1 MNNPTENEID
11 DLFDRY
17 QKGQYDEAE
26 KLAKS
31 IIQKYPNHA
40 FSWKVLGA
48 VFKNTGKLQ
57 DSLVANRKAVELVPT
72 DAAAH
77 NNLGITLQELLML
90 DEAEKC
96 YRRAIDLS
104 PEFSE
109 AHNNLG
115 VTLQERGNLADA
127 EQSYKNTISINADF
141 IQAHYNLGIT
151 LQELGRFEEA
161 TESYKKAIAIH
172 PNHPDA
178 HYNLGNTYKEFN
190 RLEEA
195 ELSYRKALE
204 LNPNFANAFN
214 NLGIVLQEFGKLEE
228 SEACYRKAI
237 SMNSEFS
244 EAHSNLGNILKEL
257 LRLDEAEISHQK
269 AIEINP
275 VNAEAYLNLGATLK
289 EQGRLN
295 DAEKSYKKAIAINPK
310 YADAHSNLGAIFS
323 EKNELIDAIKH
334 LRTAL
339 EHSPKLVN
347 AQINLAENFR
357 KLIPGWHVPMMN
369 EKKRN
374 DAYFLALEALVK
386 PDSSVF
392 EIGSGSGLLSMMAAK
407 LGAKE
412 VSTCESNL
420 IIAETAKKIIADN
433 GYDKVINLIPKK
445 STHVNLGQD
454 LAKKAEILVTE
465 IFSNELLGE
474 YVLPS
479 IEDAKR
485 RLLSPDFKIIP
496 ATGSIMVSLFG
507 GKDIQNILFAQE
519 YRGIRL
525 DKFNAIVSKKISLFN
540 KFSALELFSDGV
552 EAFRFELASKSY
564 FPSEKK
570 TIKMPIKSPG
580 LCYGIIQWIRLEMTK
595 EIVYE
600 NHPSDNSEISHW
612 QHMAYLFAEPIQIKK
627 GDSAIISASHN
638 RTSPW
643 FSLDSIQGSEI

>member
-1 MNNPTENEID
+1 MNNPTEIEID

-17 QKGQYDEAE
+17 QKGQYDDAE
-26 KLAKS
+26 KLARS
-31 IIQKYPNHA
+31 ITEKYPKHP

-48 VFKNTGKLQ
+48 IFKNTGKLQ
-57 DSLVANRKAVELVPT
+57 ESLVANRKAVELGPT
-72 DAAAH
+72 DAASH

-90 DEAEKC
+90 DEAEMC
-96 YRRAIDLS
+96 YRKAIELN
-104 PEFSE
+104 PEFTE

-115 VTLQERGNLADA
+115 VTLQELGNLAGA
-127 EQSYKNTISINADF
+127 ETSYKNAISIKADF

-161 TESYKKAIAIH
+161 KESYEKAIAINS
-172 PNHPDA
+172 NHADA
-178 HYNLGNTYKEFN
+178 HYNLGNTFKEFN

-195 ELSYRKALE
+195 ETSYRKALVI
-204 LNPNFANAFN
+204 NPNFAYAYN

-228 SEACYRKAI
+228 SESCYRNAI

-275 VNAEAYLNLGATLK
+275 NNAEAYLNFGATLK
-289 EQGRLN
+289 EQGRLD
-295 DAEKSYKKAIAINPK
+295 DAETCYKKAIAINPK

-323 EKNELIDAIKH
+323 EKNELLDAIKH
-334 LRTAL
+334 LRIAL
-339 EHSPKLVN
+339 DYSPKLVN
-347 AQINLAENFR
+347 AQINLAENLR

-374 DAYFLALEALVK
+374 DAYYLALEALVK
-386 PDSSVF
+386 PDSRVF
-392 EIGSGSGLLSMMAAK
+392 EIGTGSGLLSMMAAK
-407 LGAKE
+407 LGAHE

-420 IIAETAKKIIADN
+420 IIAEIAKKIITDN
-433 GYDKVINLIPKK
+433 GYDKVIKLIPKK
-445 STHVNLGQD
+445 STSVTLGQD
-454 LAKKAEILVTE
+454 LTLKPEILVTE

-474 YVLPS
+474 FVLPS

-485 RLLSPDFKIIP
+485 RLLSPDVQIIP

-507 GKDIQNILFAQE
+507 GKDLQNILFAQE
-519 YRGIRL
+519 YRGLRL
-525 DKFNAIVSKKISLFN
+525 NEFNSIISKKISLFN
-540 KFSALELFSDGV
+540 KFSSLELFTDGF
-552 EAFRFELASKSY
+552 EAFRFELDSKSY

-570 TIKMPIKSPG
+570 TIELPIKSSG

-600 NHPSDNSEISHW
+600 NHPSESSEISHW
-612 QHMAYLFAEPIQIKK
+612 QHMAYLFVEPIQIKN
-627 GDSAIISASHN
+627 GDTAILSASHN

-643 FSLDSIQGSEI
+643 FSLDSIQGS